1 MWALPQNLSK
11 LDSRSGRRFKSVA
24 QTVLPAQ
31 PCWLLFCTRNN
42 FLNNLD
48 RIFSGDSAK
57 NRPVRILI
65 SADRA
70 ALSTPLILHHFMYLR
85 VCLFMFVKASADCK
99 LDPIQVLPFRAAAPS
114 LQFKVV
120 YFEGSREPLTSAR
133 EKFTLLAGKLRFRSI
148 AVPVLKAFS

>member
-1 MWALPQNLSK
+1 M
-11 LDSRSGRRFKSVA
+11 
-24 QTVLPAQ
+24 
-31 PCWLLFCTRNN
+31 
-42 FLNNLD
+42 NNLD

-65 SADRA
+65 SAGRA